1 MRARKQL
8 NEEEAQILQLL
19 KNADLFI
26 YIYTIAVKARIDND
40 DDNKEFMKK
49 LWQLLIA
56 FKNRHRNN
64 KANVT
69 AIHDEPGGSSNPTK
83 RETKEKQRKDGKK
96 VSKFKYDIRMQLMS
110 YI

>member
-8 NEEEAQILQLL
+8 NGEEAQILQLP
-19 KNADLFI
+19 KNANLFI
-26 YIYTIAVKARIDND
+26 YDYAIAAKAWIDDD

-56 FKNRHRNN
+56 FKKRHRNN
-64 KANVT
+64 KAHVT

-83 RETKEKQRKDGKK
+83 GETKEKQRKDGKK
-96 VSKFKYDIRMQLMS
+96 VSKFKYDIRMQLMN